1 MLWSCRATL
10 VFFHLSRL
18 LGALADSF
26 SQCSAS
32 LNVPANCAANIFSI
46 VGTTTLIAQSAVQ
59 MDVDCVDHEKNFTLK
74 VQRKKAE
81 VEKAKLDLRRDVQKF
96 LEHQG
101 INMKAKLP
109 PDPAVPKNRVYQSI
123 AGCFGSITLS
133 ITFIMRLAII
143 LGDAIIHCPNNF
155 GAQPKICALD
165 LLGVLGLIGAS
176 TRFIA
181 TSVLTCSGIIG
192 KSNRGAACTQA
203 ASALPTGIFAD
214 AAVLGNV
221 EAACSKAFAKWDPDA
236 WPGTKVLPAPDE
248 DDDGDVI
255 IPDV

>member
-1 MLWSCRATL
+1 
-10 VFFHLSRL
+10 
-18 LGALADSF
+18 
-26 SQCSAS
+26 
-32 LNVPANCAANIFSI
+32 
-46 VGTTTLIAQSAVQ
+46 
-59 MDVDCVDHEKNFTLK
+59 MDVDCVDNEKNLTLK

-81 VEKAKLDLRRDVQKF
+81 VEKAKLDLQRDVQKF

-101 INMKAKLP
+101 IDVKAKLP

-133 ITFIMRLAII
+133 ITFLMRLAII
-143 LGDAIIHCPNNF
+143 LGDAIIHCPNTS
-155 GAQPKICALD
+155 GVQPKICALD
-165 LLGVLGLIGAS
+165 LLGVLGLMGAS

-192 KSNRGAACTQA
+192 ESNDAAACTQA
-203 ASALPTGIFAD
+203 ASALPTGVFAD

-221 EAACSKAFAKWDPDA
+221 QAACSTAFAKWDPDA
-236 WPGTKVLPAPDE
+236 WPGIKVLPAPEDE
-248 DDDGDVI
+248 DGDLI